1 MATHPSTL
9 TYQPATAEPSLD
21 REAVILEHLPQVR
34 WIAARIHERL
44 PQSTSLEDLISVG
57 ILGLIQAVDNFD
69 PEFNVKR
76 KTYAEFK
83 IRGAILDSLRG
94 MDGVSTYHRKKVKD
108 IQTALRTLQN
118 TLQRQP
124 TEPEIAGH
132 LQISLAEYHDWL
144 LAVRGVAIGSLDA
157 ETDEGLSIGN
167 TIADP
172 SIPDPEE
179 QLERA
184 ELTRL
189 LRTSLDDLPEAEKVV
204 LDLYFDKELTL
215 RDIAKVMNL
224 HATRIHQLKNQ
235 AILRLRAQLAASWPG
250 PSGL

>member
-1 MATHPSTL
+1 MATHQSTL
-9 TYQPATAEPSLD
+9 TYQPAPAEPSLD

-44 PQSTSLEDLISVG
+44 PQSTSLDDLISVG

-69 PEFNVKR
+69 PEFNVKQR
-76 KTYAEFK
+76 TYAEFK

-94 MDGVSTYHRKKVKD
+94 MDGVYTYHRKKVKD
-108 IQTALRTLQN
+108 IQSALQILQN
-118 TLQRQP
+118 SLHRQP
-124 TEPEIAGH
+124 TETEIAGH
-132 LQISLAEYHDWL
+132 LQISLNEYHDWL

-157 ETDEGLSIGN
+157 ETDEGLSFIH
-167 TIADP
+167 TVADA
-172 SIPDPEE
+172 SIQNPEE

-184 ELTRL
+184 ELTQL
-189 LRTSLDDLPEAEKVV
+189 LRASLDELPAAEKIV
-204 LDLYFDKELTL
+204 LDLYFEKELTL

-235 AILRLRAQLAASWPG
+235 AILRLRTQIAASWPG
-250 PSGL
+250 RSGV